1 VDYNSCRDRSHGDE
15 RDASRMTRNEELTAM
30 EHRRPVDDYR
40 WLWTV
45 RPRRLG
51 LGDLMFGV
59 ALAALG
65 CFATVLVFRSELG
78 DGRRAAFGLVTLLL
92 FAMQAAQWRLGGIP
106 IKDPRSG
113 HHVLLGVASYLL
125 AMAMFVLLLVLAAL
139 FPDGAALV
147 VLALVV
153 TAIYLSTWE

>member
-1 VDYNSCRDRSHGDE
+1 MGH
-15 RDASRMTRNEELTAM
+15 
-30 EHRRPVDDYR
+30 EHPVDDYR
-40 WLWTV
+40 WLWTA
-45 RPRRLG
+45 RPRRLN

-59 ALAALG
+59 AMAALG
-65 CFATVLVFRSELG
+65 SYALALVFRSELS
-78 DGRRAAFGLVTLLL
+78 DGVRAAFGAVTLLL

-106 IKDPRSG
+106 VRDPRSVR
-113 HHVLLGVASYLL
+113 HLLLGIASYVL
-125 AMAMFVLLLVLAAL
+125 AMAMFVALLALAAL

>member
-1 VDYNSCRDRSHGDE
+1 MGH
-15 RDASRMTRNEELTAM
+15 
-30 EHRRPVDDYR
+30 HHPVDDDR
-40 WLWTV
+40 WLWTA
-45 RPRRLG
+45 RPRRRN

-65 CFATVLVFRSELG
+65 SCALALVLRSGLS
-78 DGRRAAFGLVTLLL
+78 DGLRAAFGAGTLLL

-106 IKDPRSG
+106 ASDPRSG
-113 HHVLLGVASYLL
+113 RHLLGGIASYLL
-125 AMAMFVLLLVLAAL
+125 AMAMFASLLVLAAL